1 MDFLSKYIDW
11 YIRKKI
17 TQDEKWKELDVYF
30 SNEKVPGEGEH
41 KLVNW
46 IRKYGND
53 DDTYC
58 INALDADLVMLSLG
72 TRKRN
77 FYLLREELYDKSFDF
92 TYVDVGQGLRKE
104 ISNNLLY
111 WDESDEDQIIYDFIL
126 ILFLCGNDF
135 LPNIPSI
142 SLIDKGLSTI
152 IDIYKRCCS
161 EKGHLV
167 DNKGNIRIDSFT
179 HFLHLLGQ
187 SEKSLL
193 EDKWMHRSDYIHEP
207 LLDECMIHLQDP
219 ETNIELHVL
228 DFDNYKSAFYK
239 KKGIDNIENACHSY
253 VDGCAWVLKYY
264 LYGVQDW
271 SYMYPYNYSPFAT
284 DIARYMSNY
293 SFKEEKRVPPV
304 SPFLQ
309 LLCVIPPKSSFL
321 LPKPIDS
328 ILTTKGVLSKYFPD
342 HFHINYEGKKKTWEG
357 IVELPPVDVSVLKK
371 ELDRVYPLIDKMD
384 LKRNVPGKSFLYK
397 KSDFISD
404 VKSFYGNFR
413 STAGVEVVEF

>member
-1 MDFLSKYIDW
+1 M
-11 YIRKKI
+11 
-17 TQDEKWKELDVYF
+17 TTDETWKHLDVYF

-46 IRKYGND
+46 IRKYGSES
-53 DDTYC
+53 DTYC

-92 TYVDVGQGLRKE
+92 TYVDIGGDLRKE

-111 WDESDEDQIIYDFIL
+111 WDDSDEDQIIYDFIL

-167 DNKGNIRIDSFT
+167 DKQGHINLKSFT
-179 HFLHLLGQ
+179 HFLQLLGQ

-193 EDKWMHRSDYIHEP
+193 EDKWMHRYDYIHEP
-207 LLDECMIHLQDP
+207 LLDESMIHIKDP
-219 ETNIELHVL
+219 ETNVDLHVL
-228 DFDNYKSAFYK
+228 DFEKYKASFYK
-239 KKGIDNIENACHSY
+239 NKGIDNTEKACHSY
-253 VDGCAWVLKYY
+253 IDGCAWVLRYY
-264 LYGVQDW
+264 LFGVQDW

-284 DIARYMSNY
+284 DLAANLSNY
-293 SFKEEKRVPPV
+293 SLKEEKRVPPV

-321 LPKPIDS
+321 LPKPLDNV
-328 ILTTKGVLSKYFPD
+328 LTTKGPLSKFFPD
-342 HFHINYEGKKKTWEG
+342 TFHINYEGKKKKWEG
-357 IVELPPVDVSVLKK
+357 IVELPPVDVVILKK
-371 ELDRVYPLIDKMD
+371 ELDRVYPLIDK
-384 LKRNVPGKSFLYK
+384 LEAKRNIGGKAFLYK
-397 KSDFISD
+397 KSDFVSE
-404 VKSFYGNFR
+404 VKSFYGNFK
-413 STAGVEVVEF
+413 SMVGVEVVDF